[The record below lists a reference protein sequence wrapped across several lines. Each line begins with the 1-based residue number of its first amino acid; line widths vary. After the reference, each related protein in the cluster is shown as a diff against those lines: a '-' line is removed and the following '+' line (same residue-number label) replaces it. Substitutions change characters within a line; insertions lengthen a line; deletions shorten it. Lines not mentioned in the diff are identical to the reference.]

1 MEDAQVQQEWGRSA
15 QLISAT
21 ISVFGL
27 FLVCIHLGLFSVITE
42 LSTLLVF
49 FFLSPLSSRFLPLF
63 HVAVQVI
70 CLFCLAP
77 VVGTLVMFFWRAGWF
92 RDRLAD
98 LTAILVLLA
107 KAGAAQP
114 APGKQSC
121 FYGSSPSDLPT
132 ASRSRLGPTVLLPP
146 CSAMLSQAR
155 RWSPARL
162 LPALPPQPP
171 RMWLQR
177 EV

>member
-1 MEDAQVQQEWGRSA
+1 MEDAQVQQEWGHSA
-15 QLISAT
+15 QLISAA

-27 FLVCIHLGLFSVITE
+27 FSVCIHLGLFSVITE
-42 LSTLLVF
+42 LSTLLVVF
-49 FFLSPLSSRFLPLF
+49 FPPLSSRFLPLF

-77 VVGTLVMFFWRAGWF
+77 VVGTLVMFFCRAGWL

-121 FYGSSPSDLPT
+121 FYGSPPSDLPT
-132 ASRSRLGPTVLLPP
+132 ASRSRLGPIVLLPP
-146 CSAMLSQAR
+146 CSAVLSQAG

-162 LPALPPQPP
+162 LPALPLQPP

-177 EV
+177 EA